1 MPDLTL
7 YRGDARDEL
16 RRVQSDSVDLV
27 FTSPPYAERRKST
40 YGGVRADEYVH
51 WFLQI
56 SEELY
61 RVLKPSGTF
70 VLNIK
75 EHAANG
81 ERNTYVIE
89 LILALRQQGWLWTE
103 EFIWH
108 KKNSYPGKWPNRF
121 RDAWERLLQ
130 FNKSRKFK
138 MNQDAVMVPT
148 GDWANGRLKSLSE
161 TDKVRDV
168 SKVGSGF
175 GKRIENWVGRD
186 LAYPTNVLHLAT
198 ECANRSHSATFP
210 KPLPTWFIQLFTD
223 PGDTVLDPFL
233 GSGTTAFAAMDL
245 GRYAVGVEINKD
257 YCDEVERNTNGH
269 RQASLAHDH
278 AAVVGA

>member
-16 RRVQSDSVDLV
+16 RHVQSDSVDLV

-130 FNKSRKFK
+130 FNLSQEFK
-138 MNQDAVMVPT
+138 MTSDAMMVPSSEQT
-148 GDWANGRLKSLSE
+148 GECPESTDSLSIGNG
-161 TDKVRDV
+161 DGDDV
-168 SKVGSGF
+168 ASG
-175 GKRIENWVGRD
+175 
-186 LAYPTNVLHLAT
+186 TNVLHLAT
-198 ECANRSHSATFP
+198 EIANRGHSATFP
-210 KPLPTWFIQLFTD
+210 GSLPTWFIQRFTD

-245 GRYAVGVEINKD
+245 GRNPIGVEINPD
-257 YCDEVERNTNGH
+257 YCDEVERNAK
-269 RQASLAHDH
+269 RRPRKLL
-278 AAVVGA
+278 